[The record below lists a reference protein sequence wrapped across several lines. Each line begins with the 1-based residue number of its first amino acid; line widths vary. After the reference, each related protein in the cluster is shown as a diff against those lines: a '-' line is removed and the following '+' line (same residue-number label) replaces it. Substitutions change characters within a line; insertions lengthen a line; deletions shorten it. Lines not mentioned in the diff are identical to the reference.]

1 MRRVFVHALIAVFC
15 SAMLLVVA
23 PAQPP
28 ANNARSASSAAA
40 AVRLQPY
47 VAPSK
52 LFALSKPADWIVTP
66 VAGKD
71 SYSINVASPDR
82 KSQVNLL
89 WIRASQPDL
98 LHFISA
104 CRSTLAR
111 SYPDIAFSKTYIS
124 RDNKRGL
131 TTVTY
136 QVAGIKAQGRAY
148 FDLSPSGGFMQ
159 QYAAPQQQLAAQRP
173 LMMNVIASVA
183 FINPPKG
190 GAAGQTLPLQI
201 ALVDRRA
208 ADGSWTIKMPADWQF
223 TGQKG
228 RILAGQPGGS
238 MGFIVTA
245 FTGEPSLQ
253 RATLAQG
260 IIGTRYQSPDQTL
273 SFVLRGFGHSNIVI
287 KSSTPDQATMK
298 QCLATVRGGCDAA
311 DQVAEWTSKEGAECV
326 GSFKVTNNHPGAMGV
341 WSTTLSG
348 IWGPR
353 KDLARYF
360 PTLEKIGNSFAIN
373 GKFAHDYIAAGL
385 ENLRHEQ
392 AKTANAIADLNYTRQ
407 DMQRAWEDRQARK
420 DYMDSKWDDYRRGNS
435 YWVSDIE
442 GGKVYHTDT
451 WGTRDTET
459 GDYYEGKAYNWTNFE
474 GQNPRYPSEDMRE
487 ISSYELEHGGVP
499 R

>member
-1 MRRVFVHALIAVFC
+1 LLAA
-15 SAMLLVVA
+15 SA
-23 PAQPP
+23 QSP
-28 ANNARSASSAAA
+28 ANHARSASSPTSAN
-40 AVRLQPY
+40 RLQPY
-47 VAPSK
+47 VAPIK

-66 VAGKD
+66 VAGAD

-98 LHFISA
+98 LRFISA

-131 TTVTY
+131 AMVAY
-136 QVAGIKAQGRAY
+136 QMGGIESQGRAY
-148 FDLSPSGGFMQ
+148 FDMSATGGFMQ
-159 QYAAPQQQLAAQRP
+159 QYAAPARQLAAQRP

-190 GAAGQTLPLQI
+190 GAAAQTSPLQI

-245 FTGEPSLQ
+245 FSGNPGMPN
-253 RATLAQG
+253 ATLAQG
-260 IIGTRYQSPDQTL
+260 IIGARYQSPDQTL
-273 SFVLRGFGHSNIVI
+273 SFVLRGFGHRNIAI
-287 KSSTPDQATMK
+287 KSSTPDQAAMK
-298 QCLATVRGGCDAA
+298 QCPAFAHVACDAA
-311 DQVAEWTSKEGAECV
+311 NLVAEWTSKEGAECV

-341 WSTTLSG
+341 WSTSIIG

-353 KDLARYF
+353 KDIERYY
-360 PTLEKIGNSFAIN
+360 PALKQIDDSFAIN
-373 GKFAHDYIAAGL
+373 GKFARDYIAAGL
-385 ENLRHEQ
+385 ENLQREK
-392 AKTANAIADLNYTRQ
+392 ARTAQAIADLNYTRQ
-407 DMQRAWEDRQARK
+407 DMQRAWEDRQARQ
-420 DYMDSKWDDYRRGNS
+420 DYMNSKWDDYRRGNS
-435 YWVSDIE
+435 YWVSDLE

-451 WGTRDTET
+451 WGTKDTET

-487 ISSYELEHGGVP
+487 ISSYELEHGSVL